1 LNQAAHVESQKA
13 IRLPL
18 PLPGDARSDKRRGVQ
33 VKYRISFILLMISN
47 LLILLAWSG
56 SVHAQATGS
65 LLEDIEWTWEVRP
78 THYDSKLPN
87 VLLLG
92 DSITRN
98 YYPEVV
104 RRLSGKANVY
114 LMATSASVG
123 DPRLPLQIADFA
135 TAQAVHFSLVHFNNG
150 MHGWAYSE
158 SQYERAF
165 PSFLRAIQDSAP
177 GARLIW
183 TTTTLVKAEASPG
196 PTNSRIEARNAIAKT
211 FVLKA
216 GVSIDNQHELMM
228 HHLNTYEDAVHF
240 NESGAEIQG
249 AQATA
254 TIEAALPK

>member
-1 LNQAAHVESQKA
+1 MH
-13 IRLPL
+13 
-18 PLPGDARSDKRRGVQ
+18 
-33 VKYRISFILLMISN
+33 VKYRTSFILMISN
-47 LLILLAWSG
+47 LLILLAG
-56 SVHAQATGS
+56 SNSPKAQITGS
-65 LLEDIEWTWEVRP
+65 LLEEIEWTWEVRP
-78 THYDSKLPN
+78 THYDPKLPN

-98 YYPEVV
+98 YYPAVA
-104 RRLSGKANVY
+104 RRLTGKANVY

-135 TAQAVHFSLVHFNNG
+135 TAEAVHFALVHFNNG

-165 PSFLRAIQDSAP
+165 PSFLRAIQDAAP

-183 TTTTLVKAEASPG
+183 TTTTPVKVEASPG
-196 PTNSRIEARNAIAKT
+196 PTNIRIESRNAIAKT
-211 FVLKA
+211 FVQKA
-216 GVSIDNQHELMM
+216 GLPIDDQHELMM
-228 HHLNTYEDAVHF
+228 HHLDTYQDTVHF

-249 AQATA
+249 AQAAA